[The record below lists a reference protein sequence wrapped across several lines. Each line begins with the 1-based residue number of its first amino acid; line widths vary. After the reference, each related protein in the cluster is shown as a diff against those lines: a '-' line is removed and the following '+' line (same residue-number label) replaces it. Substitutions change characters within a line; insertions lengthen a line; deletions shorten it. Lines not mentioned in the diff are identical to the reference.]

1 MEYTDGFR
9 ASMVRRMTGSGRVS
23 ANVLSKEVGIS
34 QPTLSRW
41 LREAA
46 SLPRVS
52 PKKNAPRAKTWTFT
66 EKLRVVLTAD
76 GLNDE
81 ELGALLRTEGIHS
94 AQLADWRKAAET
106 AFAQR
111 SASKTEVELER
122 QLKQQ

>member
-94 AQLADWRKAAET
+94 AQSEDDTKLFR
-106 AFAQR
+106 
-111 SASKTEVELER
+111 EVNDLSLEGAW
-122 QLKQQ
+122 